1 MVHHGKRVSRHGLS
15 SNGFI
20 YPAVEHGIGLLG
32 NLLFQ
37 LSLMEDWICIKES
50 IICVLSEILLLYTL
64 QSTNQIKFGMEY
76 PALLSLC
83 EVLLGKFERPQMSKT
98 TRTEQ
103 LICEQGG
110 GGLKYDCCDRYLSH
124 TASVI

>member
-1 MVHHGKRVSRHGLS
+1 MMQHGKRVSRHGLS

-20 YPAVEHGIGLLG
+20 YPAVEYDIGLLG
-32 NLLFQ
+32 KLLFK

-50 IICVLSEILLLYTL
+50 IIHVLSEILLLYTL
-64 QSTNQIKFGMEY
+64 QRTNQIKFGTEY

-83 EVLLGKFERPQMSKT
+83 EVLLGKFERPQLSKT

-103 LICEQGG
+103 LICEQRGR
-110 GGLKYDCCDRYLSH
+110 GLKL
-124 TASVI
+124 